1 MVAIA
6 STVNCDISS
15 FLFCLVAIDRYV
27 AITID
32 IYAITINF
40 LHDTYG
46 MLLILFQN
54 C

>member
-32 IYAITINF
+32 IIS
-40 LHDTYG
+40 
-46 MLLILFQN
+46 MP
-54 C
+54 